1 MFEGCW
7 PILKDAPKWKGGCG
21 YVQDQ
26 QQITKKGPETS
37 QYKWIGAFFA
47 LCNGVSLAHDGHK
60 WLDTAID
67 VHGRQSRSGD
77 HHCQRE

>member
-26 QQITKKGPETS
+26 QQITKKGPEQVNINGS
-37 QYKWIGAFFA
+37 VHFL
-47 LCNGVSLAHDGHK
+47 LCATVSL
-60 WLDTAID
+60 WLMMVTN
-67 VHGRQSRSGD
+67 G
-77 HHCQRE
+77 